1 MMNIWNDIVRT
12 FGFDYKFL
20 DEMVPME
27 IGVPVSDE
35 GLSREAGQKI
45 QTVDGAMWVDRS
57 EEAVVPGAV
66 ELEGDAPVM
75 RGLAQMPNLLN
86 DIIVELAKGRK
97 SMGDDT
103 NDRLERL
110 ENAMNL
116 LLSGQ
121 NTPDKDEDDME
132 GYV

>member
-1 MMNIWNDIVRT
+1 
-12 FGFDYKFL
+12 
-20 DEMVPME
+20 
-27 IGVPVSDE
+27 
-35 GLSREAGQKI
+35 
-45 QTVDGAMWVDRS
+45 
-57 EEAVVPGAV
+57 
-66 ELEGDAPVM
+66 
-75 RGLAQMPNLLN
+75 
-86 DIIVELAKGRK
+86 
-97 SMGDDT
+97 MGDDT